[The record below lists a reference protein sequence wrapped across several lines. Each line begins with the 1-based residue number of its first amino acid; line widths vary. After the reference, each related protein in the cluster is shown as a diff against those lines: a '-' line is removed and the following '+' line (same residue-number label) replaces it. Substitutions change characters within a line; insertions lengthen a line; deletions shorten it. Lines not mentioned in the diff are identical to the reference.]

1 MAKIVLIGAGSNKF
15 AKDLITDILIYPELR
30 DITFALVDI
39 DKERLDLTTT
49 FAKRIVEQNGFK
61 TRIESTTDHREALPG
76 ADYVLTTIRAG
87 GWKPFLANRKAGL
100 KYGIEASADAVGT
113 GGVFSALRQIP
124 AILEICHD
132 MEKLCPNALLLN
144 YSNPMAMI
152 CWAVNDYT
160 NIKSVGLCP
169 NPYSHATK
177 LAEYA
182 GVPIEEVTYWAA
194 GVNHFT
200 WYLDFRWKG
209 VDLYPKLRE
218 IFKDPRNL
226 MRENEMAKGEGA
238 DFMEVEMLKWFG
250 YFTSAGQHL
259 SMFMPYFRRRPDLV
273 EKYNLDDFELVW
285 PPAPKRITDDAAEM
299 NQQLSSGY
307 RFPLNKQYRWSKH
320 ATDVIHS
327 METGTIRRIDGNV
340 KNNGLITNLLD
351 GCCVEV
357 PCYVDKAGVHPCYVG
372 KLPAQCATLIQ
383 SNIGEQELA
392 VRGIVEKDK
401 SKIMQSLLVDPL
413 TSSILTLDEMAAMVN
428 EMFVV
433 DKPFMKGFK

>member
-1 MAKIVLIGAGSNKF
+1 
-15 AKDLITDILIYPELR
+15 
-30 DITFALVDI
+30 
-39 DKERLDLTTT
+39 
-49 FAKRIVEQNGFK
+49 
-61 TRIESTTDHREALPG
+61 
-76 ADYVLTTIRAG
+76 
-87 GWKPFLANRKAGL
+87 
-100 KYGIEASADAVGT
+100 
-113 GGVFSALRQIP
+113 
-124 AILEICHD
+124 
-132 MEKLCPNALLLN
+132 
-144 YSNPMAMI
+144 
-152 CWAVNDYT
+152 
-160 NIKSVGLCP
+160 
-169 NPYSHATK
+169 
-177 LAEYA
+177 
-182 GVPIEEVTYWAA
+182 
-194 GVNHFT
+194 
-200 WYLDFRWKG
+200 
-209 VDLYPKLRE
+209 
-218 IFKDPRNL
+218 

-357 PCYVDKAGVHPCYVG
+357 PCYVDKAGVHPCYMG

-428 EMFVV
+428 EMFLV